1 MIIVCVY
8 VYIYAHICIHARLP
22 TESERQRERER
33 RARAIRVTHTEQVK
47 NRTEFREKYG
57 HLLSSARN
65 VVGAV
70 QMPFLRDPNTGKDIL
85 EPLCRMKSSLSC
97 RILSAK

>member
-1 MIIVCVY
+1 MLIY
-8 VYIYAHICIHARLP
+8 VYTHGYPQRARDRERER
-22 TESERQRERER
+22 ESERERER

-65 VVGAV
+65 AVGAV